1 MTRLYNLPED
11 LPIDDLPVEIPLDW
25 TAAQALAALD
35 WLEQLRDRV
44 WLLYAD
50 DIRELLRNAT
60 SGQLPSGA
68 DDPQF

>member
-1 MTRLYNLPED
+1 MTRLYDVPED

-60 SGQLPSGA
+60 AGQPPSGV